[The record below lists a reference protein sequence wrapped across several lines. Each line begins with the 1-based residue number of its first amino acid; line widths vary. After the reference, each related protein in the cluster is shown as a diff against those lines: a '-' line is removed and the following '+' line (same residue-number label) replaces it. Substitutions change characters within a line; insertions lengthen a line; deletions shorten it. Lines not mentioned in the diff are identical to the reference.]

1 MKAALAWGF
10 GGAIVALVA
19 LAIACTPATAAKV
32 QAVDNTVTDVTGLAC
47 ALAPDSPVGQ
57 PWVEIACWAVGAVE
71 QGVTLVDNAVE
82 ADAGAAMA
90 ITTTVQLRQRVVEFQ
105 YPAAGAAAFLARHK
119 AK

>member
-1 MKAALAWGF
+1 VRAALAWGF

-57 PWVEIACWAVGAVE
+57 
-71 QGVTLVDNAVE
+71 GVTLVDNAVE
-82 ADAGAAMA
+82 ADARTAMA
-90 ITTTVQLRQRVVEFQ
+90 ITTTVQLRSRVVEFQ